1 MVAPNMSQ
9 TIHRKD
15 SEVGPTMR
23 QQGLAGMFYATTSFS
38 IMFMNKIV
46 LTSYHFPSFLF
57 LALCQFVAT
66 IFCLEAGKTTN
77 LITYPDFDMKHFWK
91 VFPLPFIFMLN
102 TLTGLGGTQK
112 ISIPMFTVLR
122 RFSIVF
128 TMILEGWLLGN
139 VSSRNVKFCV
149 FLMVF
154 GALVAAVD
162 DLSFDMAGYTF
173 IMINNLATAA
183 NGVVIKKKLE
193 SKELGTFGLMYYNT
207 LFSFPLLL
215 FIFVYQGEW
224 GSVVEFADWGNFYFL
239 FYFVGASVMGFV
251 LNFSIFH
258 CTKVNS
264 ALTTT
269 VIGCLKNVLS
279 TYIGMV
285 ALPDYVFTIANFAG
299 VNVSIFGSLLY
310 SYVKFKEQQTAKAGP
325 ALLPMTRDNSRD

>member
-1 MVAPNMSQ
+1 MAVNVSPG
-9 TIHRKD
+9 HRKD
-15 SEVGPTMR
+15 SENGEVTMR
-23 QQGLAGMFYATTSFS
+23 QQAMAAAFYAVSSFS

-46 LTSYHFPSFLF
+46 LTSYRFPSFLF
-57 LALCQFVAT
+57 LALAQFTAT
-66 IFCLEAGKTTN
+66 MFALHTGKTMGW
-77 LITYPDFDMKHFWK
+77 ISYPDFDSKCFWK
-91 VFPLPFIFMLN
+91 VFPLPFIFMVN

-139 VSSRNVKFCV
+139 TSSRNVKFSV

-154 GALVAAVD
+154 GAMVAAVD

-173 IMINNLATAA
+173 IMINNFATAG
-183 NGVVIKKKLE
+183 NGVVIKQKLE
-193 SKELGTFGLMYYNT
+193 SKELGTFGLMFYNT
-207 LFSFPLLL
+207 VFSFPLLV
-215 FIFVYQGEW
+215 FVFLWQDEW
-224 GSVVEFADWGNFYFL
+224 TSVVEFPDWDNMYFL
-239 FYFVGASVMGFV
+239 FYFCCASIMGFV

-299 VNVSIFGSLLY
+299 VNVSIFGSILY
-310 SYVKFKEQQTAKAGP
+310 SYVKFKEQNAKSVGP
-325 ALLPMTRDNSRD
+325 ALLPMSAPSRD